1 MPCLRSIQCK
11 NKEGGGG
18 WGGVITLTVSSILF
32 LIHLLELGTGVGSG
46 NPASPEFCASSLHE
60 S

>member
-1 MPCLRSIQCK
+1 MQK
-11 NKEGGGG
+11 QKGGGED
-18 WGGVITLTVSSILF
+18 IPLTVSSILF
-32 LIHLLELGTGVGSG
+32 LIHLLGSG